1 MSNLKKFFSFSETI
15 SGTTY
20 FLRNLLSSFLAYLVG
35 FGLGFAMAKE
45 DVKLLVFLV
54 ILFVP
59 VYWFSMTTIYKR
71 FNALFPLQAGVFTVS
86 LLSVQLLVVALSEPY
101 DNLVV
106 IPMAIVGFILIFKNS
121 NIENHQG

>member
-1 MSNLKKFFSFSETI
+1 
-15 SGTTY
+15 
-20 FLRNLLSSFLAYLVG
+20 
-35 FGLGFAMAKE
+35 MAKE

-86 LLSVQLLVVALSEPY
+86 LLSVQLLAVALSEPY